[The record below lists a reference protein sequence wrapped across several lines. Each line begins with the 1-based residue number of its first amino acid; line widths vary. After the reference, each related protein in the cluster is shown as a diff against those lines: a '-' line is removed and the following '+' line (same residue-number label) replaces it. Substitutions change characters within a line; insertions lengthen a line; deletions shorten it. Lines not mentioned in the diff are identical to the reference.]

1 MREKEVSQPAA
12 RAAPVFAIMLRHNGK
27 EQTTDLPLSSPA
39 IEVLALEAMSRD
51 LDVAGLVG
59 QVLAVAMNK
68 DMIPRYCAD
77 NVLAQPKTA
86 PAPLLIPCPAEE
98 LVQHN
103 GDVGRENLGRENLEV
118 IITATIGIFVGA

>member
-1 MREKEVSQPAA
+1 VREKEVSQPAA

-68 DMIPRYCAD
+68 DMIHKILR
-77 NVLAQPKTA
+77 
-86 PAPLLIPCPAEE
+86 
-98 LVQHN
+98 
-103 GDVGRENLGRENLEV
+103 
-118 IITATIGIFVGA
+118 